1 MIDIPQDPCL
11 EPTEGCKGTQQEER
25 NTWKKGMKER
35 GMKGK
40 KNRLKSNNAKFEY
53 QVMTYRDS

>member
-40 KNRLKSNNAKFEY
+40 IR
-53 QVMTYRDS
+53 